1 MFVNT
6 FFPNMLASNV
16 GDSLSPTRYDFV
28 VRVLIWI
35 FSQMANPEQIY
46 EFFKLNYVKSF
57 RINTKM
63 LKVILIFSLLDHIKS
78 EYRDFLN
85 FIPHI
90 EKMYDYIIRKKLYK
104 VYFVYYTIL
113 PMFYLLDTKL

>member
-78 EYRDFLN
+78 EYRDFF
-85 FIPHI
+85 FITHI
-90 EKMYDYIIRKKLYK
+90 EQFMIIL
-104 VYFVYYTIL
+104 
-113 PMFYLLDTKL
+113 